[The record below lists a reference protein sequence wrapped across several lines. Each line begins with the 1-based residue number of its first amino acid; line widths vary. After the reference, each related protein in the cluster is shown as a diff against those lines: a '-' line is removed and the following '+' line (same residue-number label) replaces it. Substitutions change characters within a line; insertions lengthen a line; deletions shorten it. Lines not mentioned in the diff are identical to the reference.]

1 MSAELL
7 EVRAAGK
14 TYSRRGE
21 RVVAVESMSLTLP
34 SEQPRLVTLAG
45 ESGCGKSTL
54 AMMVLGFLPPSSGQI
69 FYCGE
74 DVYRMGGATQRR
86 FRREVQAIFQNPFE
100 VFNPFYR
107 IDHVFELVVLQL
119 GLPRAAPETWQM
131 VRDALSRVQLDPDS
145 VLGRYPHQLSGG
157 QLQRVSI
164 ARVVLLRPRILI
176 ADEPVSMIDAS
187 LRLLVLRQLVDLKE
201 RLGISIL
208 YITHDLSTA
217 LQISDEVLIAHQGS
231 IVERGGARA
240 VIEHSQHE
248 YTRRLV
254 ASIPIPDPR
263 ERWTGAVGA
272 NDQIFNAGVS

>member
-1 MSAELL
+1 MSGLLL

-14 TYSRRGE
+14 TFSRHGE
-21 RVVAVESMSLTLP
+21 QVVAVKSMSLTLP
-34 SEQPRLVTLAG
+34 LGQPRLVTLAG

-54 AMMVLGFLPPSSGQI
+54 AMMVLGFLPPSCGQI
-69 FYCGE
+69 LFRGE
-74 DVYRMGGATQRR
+74 EIYRTRGAARRR

-107 IDHVFELVVLQL
+107 IDHAFATVVRQL
-119 GLPRAAPETWQM
+119 GLARTGPETSQM
-131 VRDALSRVQLDPDS
+131 VRDALSRVQLDPES
-145 VLGRYPHQLSGG
+145 VLNRYPHQLSGG
-157 QLQRVSI
+157 QLQRISI
-164 ARVVLLRPRILI
+164 ARMVLLRPSILI

-231 IVERGGARA
+231 IVEHGCARA
-240 VIEHSQHE
+240 VIEHPQHE
-248 YTRRLV
+248 YTQRLV
-254 ASIPIPDPR
+254 ASVPVPDPR
-263 ERWTGAVGA
+263 ERWMSASA
-272 NDQIFNAGVS
+272 EAAQSA

>member
-1 MSAELL
+1 MSGMLL

-14 TYSRRGE
+14 TFSRHGE
-21 RVVAVESMSLTLP
+21 QVAAVKSMSFSLP
-34 SEQPRLVTLAG
+34 LKQPRLVTLAG

-69 FYCGE
+69 LFHGE
-74 DVYRMGGATQRR
+74 DIYLTRGARLR
-86 FRREVQAIFQNPFE
+86 HFRREVQAIFQNPFE

-107 IDHVFELVVLQL
+107 IDHAFDLVVRQL
-119 GLPRAAPETWQM
+119 GLPRTDPETSRM

-157 QLQRVSI
+157 QLQRISI
-164 ARVVLLRPRILI
+164 ARVVLLRPEILV

-187 LRLLVLRQLVDLKE
+187 LRLVVLRQLVDLKE

-217 LQISDEVLIAHQGS
+217 LQISDEVFIAHQGS
-231 IVERGGARA
+231 IVERGSARA
-240 VIEHSQHE
+240 VIEHPQHE
-248 YTRRLV
+248 YTRLLV
-254 ASIPIPDPR
+254 ASIPVPDPR
-263 ERWTGAVGA
+263 ERWMDAIGAA
-272 NDQIFNAGVS
+272 EQTP